1 MNITELTDLFGA
13 NKANLEKEV
22 AELHAIKREISK
34 ARCVIEFDAEGK
46 ITQANEII
54 LEALDYAEKDL
65 IGQHSHILFAK
76 TKTSAELKVFWQTL
90 MVGKNHT
97 GKFEFLNEAG
107 KIVIFQGYFA
117 PVMIKSKLN
126 KVVAFLTD
134 VTKEDAMSN
143 DYKSQLMAI
152 SHILSVIEFDLKGN
166 ILSANENFLK
176 LSGYTKEEIVG
187 NHHSMFVDPVY
198 KLSPEYKAFWEKL
211 GRGEDETNQYKRFGK
226 GGKEVWM
233 QATYTPIFNA
243 EGKPFKVVKYA
254 TDITTQQN
262 KAVDASGKLAAI
274 SKIMAVIEFD
284 LKGNILAVN
293 EKFTAVT
300 GYTEQEI
307 IGNHHSMFVDP
318 TYKLSQEYK
327 AFWEKLG
334 RGEDDTNQYQRFG
347 KGGKEIWLQASYT
360 PIFNAEGKPFKVV
373 KYATDITE
381 QHIKEI
387 KAAEDAKEATSIKNT
402 LDSASTNMM
411 MADNDGIIRY
421 MNAATAKLMQDSAAI
436 FRKVLPSFDPNKL
449 IGQNFD
455 VFHKSPAHQRNLLA
469 SLKGPYE
476 NTIPVDSLFF
486 KLKASPIFMDGER
499 MGTSLEWVDVTQER
513 KVENDIDRLISGAIE
528 GDFSERIPLEDKT
541 GVSLKICDG
550 INNLV
555 DKMTEIIL
563 QVREA
568 SETINTASGEIA
580 TGNNDLSSRTE
591 QQASSL
597 EETASSMEELAST
610 VKQNAENAKQANQL
624 ASAASGVAVK
634 GGQVVGNVV
643 STMSAINESARKIE
657 DIISVIDGIAFQTN
671 ILALNAAVEAARA
684 GEQGRGFAV
693 VAGEVRNLAQRSAS
707 AAKEIKELI
716 TDSVGKTTEGTKQ
729 VEEAGSTMQEIV
741 ASVQRVTDIM
751 GEISAASTEQSAGI
765 DQVNTAIT
773 SMDEVTQQNA
783 ALVEEAAAAAESLV
797 EQANSLMDTVSQ
809 FKLKGMATERRA
821 NNSPMRVPSVAKR
834 APAEVKQASK
844 KSVIKTGT
852 DDSGDWEEF

>member
-284 LKGNILAVN
+284 LKGNISC
-293 EKFTAVT
+293 E
-300 GYTEQEI
+300 
-307 IGNHHSMFVDP
+307 
-318 TYKLSQEYK
+318 
-327 AFWEKLG
+327 
-334 RGEDDTNQYQRFG
+334 
-347 KGGKEIWLQASYT
+347 
-360 PIFNAEGKPFKVV
+360 
-373 KYATDITE
+373 
-381 QHIKEI
+381 
-387 KAAEDAKEATSIKNT
+387 
-402 LDSASTNMM
+402 
-411 MADNDGIIRY
+411 
-421 MNAATAKLMQDSAAI
+421 
-436 FRKVLPSFDPNKL
+436 
-449 IGQNFD
+449 
-455 VFHKSPAHQRNLLA
+455 
-469 SLKGPYE
+469 
-476 NTIPVDSLFF
+476 
-486 KLKASPIFMDGER
+486 
-499 MGTSLEWVDVTQER
+499 
-513 KVENDIDRLISGAIE
+513 
-528 GDFSERIPLEDKT
+528 
-541 GVSLKICDG
+541 
-550 INNLV
+550 
-555 DKMTEIIL
+555 
-563 QVREA
+563 
-568 SETINTASGEIA
+568 
-580 TGNNDLSSRTE
+580 
-591 QQASSL
+591 
-597 EETASSMEELAST
+597 
-610 VKQNAENAKQANQL
+610 
-624 ASAASGVAVK
+624 
-634 GGQVVGNVV
+634 
-643 STMSAINESARKIE
+643 
-657 DIISVIDGIAFQTN
+657 
-671 ILALNAAVEAARA
+671 
-684 GEQGRGFAV
+684 
-693 VAGEVRNLAQRSAS
+693 
-707 AAKEIKELI
+707 
-716 TDSVGKTTEGTKQ
+716 
-729 VEEAGSTMQEIV
+729 
-741 ASVQRVTDIM
+741 
-751 GEISAASTEQSAGI
+751 
-765 DQVNTAIT
+765 
-773 SMDEVTQQNA
+773 
-783 ALVEEAAAAAESLV
+783 
-797 EQANSLMDTVSQ
+797 
-809 FKLKGMATERRA
+809 
-821 NNSPMRVPSVAKR
+821 
-834 APAEVKQASK
+834 
-844 KSVIKTGT
+844 
-852 DDSGDWEEF
+852 